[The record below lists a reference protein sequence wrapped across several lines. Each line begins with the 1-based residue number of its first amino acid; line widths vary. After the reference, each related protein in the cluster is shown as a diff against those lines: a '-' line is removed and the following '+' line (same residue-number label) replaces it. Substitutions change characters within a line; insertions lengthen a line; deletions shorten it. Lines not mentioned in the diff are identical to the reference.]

1 MRYNGGRTPTIPVL
15 HVNEIATMRN
25 WHHIRVTS
33 SAPVR
38 ICDLG
43 GWSDTWFAEHGTIWS
58 IAIAPRVEV
67 EIVAQRDSQG
77 ASSVRL
83 HAANFATWLN
93 LPDDAHQHPLL
104 AAAVAEVPPPPA
116 TVTITVHA
124 EMPPGG
130 STGTSAAV
138 SVALLA
144 ALQAL
149 HGRVGSAAELAQ
161 LAHRLETDRLHMQS
175 GIQDQIAAAYGGINH
190 IEMPRYPQSNV
201 HPLHLPE
208 ATLHTLES
216 RLLLFYLGKPHQSS
230 AIHEQVIQRLQA
242 HNSVQPALEPLRH
255 VARQAS
261 AAVHN
266 HDWQRLGQLMQANT
280 EAQRALHPML
290 VSPVAYEI
298 IHIARQ
304 HGALGWKVNGAGGDG
319 GSLTILCNDSSVAR
333 RQLVA
338 DVLATLPQVRHIPIH
353 ISRTGVVSH
362 TEILA

>member
-1 MRYNGGRTPTIPVL
+1 
-15 HVNEIATMRN
+15 MRN
-25 WHHIRVTS
+25 WQHIRVTS

-67 EIVAQRDSQG
+67 EIEAQRG
-77 ASSVRL
+77 AHVTPSIRL
-83 HAANFATWLN
+83 HAANFGTWLH
-93 LPDDAHQHPLL
+93 LPADAHHHPLL
-104 AAAVAEVPPPPA
+104 AAAVAEIPPPPTSA
-116 TVTITVHA
+116 ITITVHA

-149 HGRVGSAAELAQ
+149 HGPIGTAAELAQ
-161 LAHRLETDRLHMQS
+161 RAHRLETDRLHMQS
-175 GIQDQIAAAYGGINH
+175 GIQDQIAAAYGGINE
-190 IEMPRYPQSNV
+190 IEMTHYPDALV
-201 HPLHLPE
+201 TPLHLNE
-208 ATLHTLES
+208 ATMQMLES

-242 HNSVQPALEPLRH
+242 HGTVQSSLEPLRKA
-255 VARQAS
+255 ARQAS
-261 AAVHN
+261 AAVHT
-266 HDWQRLGQLMQANT
+266 HDWHRLGNLMQANT

-290 VSPVAYEI
+290 VSPEADTI
-298 IHIARQ
+298 IHIAQR

-319 GSLTILCNDSSVAR
+319 GSLTVFCNDSSVAR
-333 RQLVA
+333 RQLVS
-338 DVLATLPQVRHIPIH
+338 DVCAALPQVRHIPIH
-353 ISRTGVVSH
+353 LSRTGVVSH
-362 TEILA
+362 TEFLA